1 MVIRHEDMKTDIKEQ
16 MRGGPGKVSLEY
28 VVPSE
33 ALPSKSRFFSVI
45 TLEKNCGIGKHEHS
59 GETEI
64 FYVLQGEGVLEDNG
78 TKKPFCK
85 GDCNVCG
92 DGANHAIS
100 NEKDEPLVFVAV
112 IILE

>member
-1 MVIRHEDMKTDIKEQ
+1 MVIKREDMKTDVKEQ
-16 MRGGPGKVSLEY
+16 MRGGPGKVSLEF
-28 VVPSE
+28 VVPPE

-45 TLEKNCGIGKHEHS
+45 TLEKDCGIGAHEHS

-64 FYVLQGEGVLEDNG
+64 FYVLQGEGVLDDNG
-78 TKKPFCK
+78 ELKPFRK

-92 DGANHAIS
+92 AGAYHAIS
-100 NEKDEPLVFVAV
+100 NEKDEPLVFVAA